1 MLSAGDDMKLN
12 QYAVFLPLYS
22 LGGLAFVLNGILP
35 EYELWLSGSMI
46 LVLTVGFTLML
57 AFADWYDSR
66 EKQHR
71 QSKIEPFKVRL
82 KRYQDKQCAPRR
94 ESTK

>member
-1 MLSAGDDMKLN
+1 MKLN

-46 LVLTVGFTLML
+46 LVLT
-57 AFADWYDSR
+57 
-66 EKQHR
+66 
-71 QSKIEPFKVRL
+71 
-82 KRYQDKQCAPRR
+82 
-94 ESTK
+94 